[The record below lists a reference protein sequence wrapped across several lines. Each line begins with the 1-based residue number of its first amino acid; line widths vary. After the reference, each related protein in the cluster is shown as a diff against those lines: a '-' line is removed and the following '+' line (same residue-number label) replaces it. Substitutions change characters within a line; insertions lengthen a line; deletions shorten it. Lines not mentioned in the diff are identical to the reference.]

1 MKFAVSPFAVNLFC
15 VAVNT
20 FGSSTKRRT
29 KKTRNAGDIPT
40 QNNARQAV
48 SCGSTLKNQVAMMAA
63 MAQPIAQPLLHA
75 ANRFAAMLRAYHFT
89 HQDGARGPFAA
100 EAKSHQGAEDE
111 KLRVTLRKTAQKRK
125 EGEPDDGD
133 LQCAHAP
140 ETVGKGSC
148 EPAAKGRGKQ
158 CHGADQPGIRI
169 GDCEGNNDR
178 RDREAKNLD
187 IHGIEHPAAETCP
200 ECAFFI
206 RFEFRVPTSWAVI
219 CTRHCVST
227 VMFLYPRNWAFACID
242 RSRHLPPLKSPPS
255 QVAAGLATI
264 KALVLRNSI

>member
-1 MKFAVSPFAVNLFC
+1 
-15 VAVNT
+15 
-20 FGSSTKRRT
+20 
-29 KKTRNAGDIPT
+29 
-40 QNNARQAV
+40 
-48 SCGSTLKNQVAMMAA
+48 
-63 MAQPIAQPLLHA
+63 
-75 ANRFAAMLRAYHFT
+75 MLRAYHFT
-89 HQDGARGPFAA
+89 HQHGARGPFAA
-100 EAKSHQGAEDE
+100 EAKSHQDAEDE

-148 EPAAKGRGKQ
+148 EPAAKGRSKQ

-187 IHGIEHPAAETCP
+187 IHSIEHPAAETCP

-255 QVAAGLATI
+255 QHWIRFFGRHNVCDWHETDMPTASAMSALRG
-264 KALVLRNSI
+264 KAENICSH